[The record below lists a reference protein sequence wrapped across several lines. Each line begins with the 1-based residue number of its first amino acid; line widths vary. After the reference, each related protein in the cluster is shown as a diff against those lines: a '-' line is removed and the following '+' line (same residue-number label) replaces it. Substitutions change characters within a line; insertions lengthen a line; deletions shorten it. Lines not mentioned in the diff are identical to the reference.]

1 MPLGTESI
9 IVVEEDGSYN
19 VKRLSKSR
27 RFVRDFITLVR
38 LTVAGFLTY
47 QGTQYLVYTI
57 AIDELLLN
65 AVALEFVITLDELI
79 FEALAPDHAKR
90 AVERTRGFTLP
101 KTRYKG
107 MDWGAILSFTLVAV
121 QLTWAY
127 STYLSPQLDILEG
140 IKDAVCAGDRD
151 FVFAIDGMG
160 TVTWGYPPTVTN
172 LGDLSASPGFVPWP
186 NKAGE
191 VFANHNEVII
201 DSIIIGTGRQDCP
214 LDQCYGTVYPGT
226 PPVPLHPSRRS
237 ECCVTQQTKAPSI
250 EFGSFSVQTKATL
263 DTLGTTGMC
272 AAFPRARPPHC
283 ALRTFRSLPPFA
295 LP

>member
-1 MPLGTESI
+1 MMGVS
-9 IVVEEDGSYN
+9 N
-19 VKRLSKSR
+19 
-27 RFVRDFITLVR
+27 
-38 LTVAGFLTY
+38 
-47 QGTQYLVYTI
+47 

-237 ECCVTQQTKAPSI
+237 ECCVTQQTKAPLHRVRLVQRANESDPRYAGDHGHVRCVPSRSAAPLCSPDLP
-250 EFGSFSVQTKATL
+250 ELASV
-263 DTLGTTGMC
+263 C
-272 AAFPRARPPHC
+272 A
-283 ALRTFRSLPPFA
+283 SLTIHSHPS
-295 LP
+295 L